1 MKHKLSLIAAIIT
14 AALTLTVGT
23 TATAKAAVTV
33 PDIDQQAEYGAT
45 TADGLLTYTISAN
58 TITITDCS
66 SAATEVAIPS
76 EINGYSVVSI
86 GKSAFESCDKL
97 ISVSIPDSVTTI
109 GSCAF
114 QNCSSLISVSIPD
127 SVTTIGSR
135 AFQNCSSLTSITIP
149 GSLKRVYGHYREY
162 EDSLSRR
169 GWFEGCSSLRE
180 IIIQEGV
187 TAIDDKAFAN
197 LPYLYK
203 VVIPE
208 SVTEIGNAVFSGCF
222 SMGTFTIPSSLQ
234 SILNNGAIKDT
245 VLSGSYVTEIVLSD
259 GISAI
264 GDYAFS
270 ELYNL
275 SKITIPDS
283 VQEIGSGV
291 FSNCSSLAEIN
302 LPNTV
307 TIIGSSTFNGC
318 SSLSKITMDSVTEIG
333 SYAFANCSS
342 LAEINLPDTVTI
354 IGSSTFKGCSS
365 LSKITMDSVTEIGSY
380 AFANCSSL
388 CNITVPDSVTR
399 IYASAFSGCTDLTSI
414 HLPAGIT
421 ELSQSAFDD
430 TVTDIYFGGSAEQ
443 WNSLNVEFPNATIY
457 FDVTNEVPSNV
468 TACADESKVVIQWDA
483 VKTATSYR
491 VFRADTPNGEK
502 KLLKTVGTLK
512 CTDTNVKSSETYY
525 YFVAAYNSKIGLL
538 SGYSEAVSATV
549 PISITAPTLPAKP
562 FYCLNDVITIK
573 WNSVDSATSYR
584 VYRANSLTGEKTHLK
599 TTSLLRYT
607 DQPKSGTYYYFIAA
621 YNSKTDKLS
630 DYSEA
635 IKVSIITK
643 PVIYTCE
650 YLNNSV
656 SLTWN
661 TVNTATTYRVFRT
674 DTETGVKKQIKTVST
689 NKCTDANI
697 DIGKTYTYTV
707 QAYNSKLRIVS
718 ASANPKTVTVA
729 AFGAPKITSCS
740 FTSSGTSITW
750 TGVNNATSYRIYRA
764 ESKTGKKTLVKT
776 TGILR
781 YTDTTAEAGKTYYYF
796 VAAYNSGTGD
806 MSNYSEARAVNT

>member
-109 GSCAF
+109 GSC
-114 QNCSSLISVSIPD
+114 
-127 SVTTIGSR
+127 

-302 LPNTV
+302 LPN
-307 TIIGSSTFNGC
+307 
-318 SSLSKITMDSVTEIG
+318 
-333 SYAFANCSS
+333 
-342 LAEINLPDTVTI
+342 TVTI

-607 DQPKSGTYYYFIAA
+607 DQPKSGTYYYFVAA